1 MNPLPDPGLAVH
13 FANFAATTRRRAPLY
28 SRLSAGIA
36 DSPLLPVL
44 FQDALGP
51 ARVPV
56 ILFAAVHD
64 LLLADRSASLARFY
78 PNLAEH
84 PDPGDPVPEFLDFCA
99 AHAAAI
105 RQTVATR
112 LPQTNEIG
120 RSALLLAGFDRLD
133 APRLAHLDVGASVGL
148 NLMVDRL
155 GYRDG
160 HGAQLGSSTVVLECS
175 VRGDPPRLARRLPVI
190 GARLGLDAHP
200 IDTGD
205 ADALRWLEAC
215 VWPDQADRFHLLE
228 AALELQARHPVEVRR
243 GDAVD
248 DLATAVTALG
258 GRGHPVITT
267 SWVLCYL
274 TSERQQAWLDETDR
288 LGAGTDLSWVWAE
301 APARVDILPVA
312 AELAGSETTTL
323 GITTWRDGRRTDRV
337 LAECH
342 PHGYWLQWL

>member
-1 MNPLPDPGLAVH
+1 MTPPPDPGLAAH
-13 FANFAATTRRRAPLY
+13 FTNFAAVARSRAPLY
-28 SRLSAGIA
+28 ARLSAGIA
-36 DSPLLPVL
+36 DSPLLPLL
-44 FQDALGP
+44 FEDAEGP

-64 LLLADRSASLARFY
+64 LLLADRTASLARFY
-78 PNLAEH
+78 PNLAER

-120 RSALLLAGFDRLD
+120 RSALLLAGFDRLE
-133 APRLAHLDVGASVGL
+133 ATELAHLDVGASAGL

-155 GYRDG
+155 AYRDG
-160 HGAQLGSSTVVLECS
+160 SGGQLGTSAVVLDCA
-175 VRGDPPRLARRLPVI
+175 VRGDPHRLARALPVI

-205 ADALRWLEAC
+205 AGARRWLEAC
-215 VWPDQADRFHLLE
+215 VWPDQADRFRLLE
-228 AALELQARHPVEVRR
+228 AALELEGRQPVEVRR

-248 DLATAVTALG
+248 DLAEAVASLAG
-258 GRGHPVITT
+258 GGHPVITT

-274 TSERQQAWLDETDR
+274 TPERQQAWREEVER

-301 APARVDILPVA
+301 APARVDILPVPADVA
-312 AELAGSETTTL
+312 ASETTTL
-323 GITTWRDGRRTDRV
+323 GITTWRDGKRTDRT
-337 LAECH
+337 LAKCH
-342 PHGYWLQWL
+342 PHGYWLRWL